1 MFATLPNTKSTC
13 GGPARSKSG
22 WGHTR
27 NHRMEPEPEPEPDT
41 EEGEPPEAGDEGP
54 APSWRYSDRSAEV
67 LVVNGIVSAR
77 FIAGGVTE
85 FLVRWKTTPARA
97 WARVE
102 SSWEPYSNLGTD
114 GQRLAMEYLRLE
126 ELAQALEKVY
136 HAVEAMR
143 VPDVRLEELE
153 NRPVVTRS
161 KSF

>member
-1 MFATLPNTKSTC
+1 MPIEHSHLLYSHPLLSE
-13 GGPARSKSG
+13 PSSG
-22 WGHTR
+22 R
-27 NHRMEPEPEPEPDT
+27 VC
-41 EEGEPPEAGDEGP
+41 
-54 APSWRYSDRSAEV
+54 EV
-67 LVVNGIVSAR
+67 CLYD
-77 FIAGGVTE
+77 
-85 FLVRWKTTPARA
+85 VR
-97 WARVE
+97 ARVE